1 MNTYLE
7 QNVASEFSNM
17 EKIYQEQTLALPQER
32 WFNVIG
38 TIKS

>member
-17 EKIYQEQTLALPQER
+17 EKNISRT
-32 WFNVIG
+32 NVG
-38 TIKS
+38 FTSGKMV